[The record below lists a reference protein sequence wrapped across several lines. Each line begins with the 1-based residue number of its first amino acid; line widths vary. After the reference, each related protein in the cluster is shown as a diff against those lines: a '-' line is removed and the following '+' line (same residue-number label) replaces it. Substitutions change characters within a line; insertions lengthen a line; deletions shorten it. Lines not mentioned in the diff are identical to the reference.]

1 MFAVSLS
8 NVPTNLVVTN
18 DNKYPVLGFFCVSAV
33 HGLANT
39 LDDEE
44 IEKIELYNRE
54 WLLFSGSYHFF
65 FSFRTI
71 KYFNLKP

>member
-8 NVPTNLVVTN
+8 NVPTNLVVAN
-18 DNKYPVLGFFCVSAV
+18 DNKYPVVGFFCVSAV
-33 HGLANT
+33 NGLGNT

-54 WLLFSGSYHFF
+54 W
-65 FSFRTI
+65 
-71 KYFNLKP
+71 